1 MNKYL
6 QSLSH
11 PYIFAAGDCC
21 EMANEKRMP
30 KAGVYAVRSGPILIQ
45 NLMQQLL
52 NDRVTCMV
60 QYEPQDDFLKLLM
73 CGDGTALGFRF
84 GVPLVSL
91 CYIALDSALQPLIP
105 ILALVRKVGLEIEES
120 Y

>member
-1 MNKYL
+1 MNEYL

-21 EMANEKRMP
+21 EMTNEKKMP

-52 NDRVTCMV
+52 NDGTSMV
-60 QYEPQDDFLKLLM
+60 QYKPQDDFLKLLM

-91 CYIALDSALQPLIP
+91 CYIVLDSALQPLIP
-105 ILALVRKVGLEIEES
+105 ILALVRRLGLEIEES